1 MDHITKTPLR
11 VNDEVAHISKSSPT
25 IFWLKSFFPTIVK
38 IFFRF
43 SSFDKKNRFFQPR
56 SKIPALVTFTWH
68 LLSRATSIEYK
79 ESRIKRR
86 LNLVL
91 IPQINVANFYFN
103 IHASFIDLPN
113 YEQLSQEVTS
123 YGEKASIPTF
133 WTG

>member
-1 MDHITKTPLR
+1 
-11 VNDEVAHISKSSPT
+11 
-25 IFWLKSFFPTIVK
+25 
-38 IFFRF
+38 
-43 SSFDKKNRFFQPR
+43 
-56 SKIPALVTFTWH
+56 
-68 LLSRATSIEYK
+68 YK